1 MQGLSEFGCGTI
13 AAFGTEKDRNDNP
26 TACTIA
32 PLMQEGVITPEFS
45 IQYWLRGNM
54 GKLEVGTKVVYI
66 QFPDGSGT
74 VIARADGNW
83 DGILPDELL
92 TEKGVTVTKDVL
104 IKGNFTVEGK
114 STLNGQNSIIGDTK
128 IDGSLEITKTTA
140 SGSSA
145 LGNCPGGQCPIS
157 GIVTGVNKTV

>member
-1 MQGLSEFGCGTI
+1 MDSLSEFGCGTI
-13 AAFGTEKDRNDNP
+13 SAFGDEKDVNDNP

-32 PLMQEGVITPEFS
+32 PLMQDGVVTPEFS

-92 TEKGVTVTKDVL
+92 TERGVTVTKDVL

-128 IDGSLEITKTTA
+128 IDGSLEITKKTA
-140 SGSSA
+140 AGSPA
-145 LGNCPGGQCPIS
+145 LAGCAGGLCPICGTKTADS
-157 GIVTGVNKTV
+157 KTV

>member
-1 MQGLSEFGCGTI
+1 MELSEFGCGTI
-13 AAFGTEKDRNDNP
+13 SAFGSEKDRNNNP
-26 TACTIA
+26 TKCTIA
-32 PLMQEGVITPEFS
+32 PLMQEGVVTPEFS

-104 IKGNFTVEGK
+104 IKGNFKVEGD
-114 STLNGQNSIIGDTK
+114 STLIGKTL
-128 IDGSLEITKTTA
+128 IDGSLEITKKTP
-140 SGSSA
+140 SGSFA
-145 LGNCPGGQCPIS
+145 LGSCPGGQCPVS
-157 GIVTGVNKTV
+157 GITTGVNKTV